1 MTTSARV
8 SLEEYLCYPG
18 RYEPDAEYVDGEIQE
33 RPLGQDDHSAWQ
45 MAIQHWFIQ
54 QASIWQIRVRPEFR
68 VQTSATRFRIPDV
81 SILDRAT
88 PKEQIAMHPPIAVFK
103 VLSPED
109 TDGGI
114 VFEMAE
120 IAKRID

>member
-1 MTTSARV
+1 
-8 SLEEYLCYPG
+8 
-18 RYEPDAEYVDGEIQE
+18 
-33 RPLGQDDHSAWQ
+33 
-45 MAIQHWFIQ
+45 
-54 QASIWQIRVRPEFR
+54 
-68 VQTSATRFRIPDV
+68 V